1 MKHLA
6 IALLVAVGVAHAE
19 CHIRISTN
27 ITRQAIF
34 GAATDVQQMVV
45 PDARGYKC
53 VVRYRLNINTDWQ
66 TVEGTGVARTEEQ
79 ACGQASDPKRGAILE
94 EVTAQKVRADQQMVC
109 SDLPDIRV
117 RPVKRGETIWES
129 EVDVHIIPAE
139 RPYFV
144 YKNTQCR
151 MFVERNSRD
160 QNLFTYQGVI
170 CRLNTTRNSK
180 WQVVDKY

>member
-1 MKHLA
+1 MKHIA
-6 IALLVAVGVAHAE
+6 IALLVASGIAHAE
-19 CHIRISTN
+19 CHIRMNTN
-27 ITRQAIF
+27 ITRQAVF
-34 GAATDVQQMVV
+34 GAATDVQRMIV

-53 VVRYRLNINTDWQ
+53 VVRYRLNINADWQ
-66 TVEGTGVARTEEQ
+66 TIEGTGVARTEEQ
-79 ACGQASDPKRGAILE
+79 ACGQAVDLKRGAVLE

-117 RPVKRGETIWES
+117 RTVKHGDVIWES
-129 EVDVHIIPAE
+129 EVDIHTVPAE
-139 RPYFV
+139 RPYFL

-160 QNLFTYQGVI
+160 QNLFTYQGII
-170 CRLNTTRNSK
+170 CRLNTTKNSK